1 MSVDSTDFKK
11 SKKEKRKFVEIDTE
25 DETPTTPQKPVK
37 YLNIINSRSGKF
49 IEEPVTPE
57 KKDKL
62 GFKVT
67 PMTPVNKAFRVEKLD
82 LNGTNDPK
90 VNKSKKR
97 KIVQVEEP
105 AIVLPKP
112 NWTVEQDNVQPR
124 KRARNIMTG
133 NTEMIVKPLNEKK
146 RIRSA
151 RDLIPAELQRF
162 RESNLYRAGIP
173 RQDSRSLLMDRMK
186 RMLSRK

>member
-1 MSVDSTDFKK
+1 MSVDSGDFKK
-11 SKKEKRKFVEIDTE
+11 SKKEKRKFVENE
-25 DETPTTPQKPVK
+25 VEAEPSTPPRPVK
-37 YLNIINSRSGKF
+37 YLNIIESRSGKF
-49 IEEPVTPE
+49 IEEPITPE
-57 KKDKL
+57 KKDRL

-67 PMTPVNKAFRVEKLD
+67 PMTPINKAFRVEKLD
-82 LNGTNDPK
+82 TNGTNEP

-97 KIVQVEEP
+97 KIVQIEEP

-112 NWTVEQDNVQPR
+112 HWIVEQDNNGQPK

-133 NTEMIVKPLNEKK
+133 TTEMIIKPLNGKK
-146 RIRSA
+146 RIKSA

-162 RESNLYRAGIP
+162 RENNLYRAGIP

-186 RMLSRK
+186 RILSRK